1 MRTQDQDRSGEG
13 RWQLDRRVP
22 IALIV
27 TIIVQ
32 TAGLVWWASS
42 LTERVNTLER
52 RADAS
57 APQAERIT
65 RLEVN
70 IEVVKD
76 GIAEIKRIVRREAL

>member
-1 MRTQDQDRSGEG
+1 MRARDHGSGDDS
-13 RWQLDRRVP
+13 RWHLDKRVP
-22 IALIV
+22 IALIF

-57 APQAERIT
+57 APQADRIT

-76 GIAEIKRIVRREAL
+76 GIAEIKRLIRRESL

>member
-1 MRTQDQDRSGEG
+1 MRAQDHRDSDDR
-13 RWQLDRRVP
+13 RWHLDKRVP
-22 IALIV
+22 IALIF

-76 GIAEIKRIVRREAL
+76 GIAEIKRLIRRESL

>member
-1 MRTQDQDRSGEG
+1 MSGRDDDG
-13 RWQLDRRVP
+13 RWHLDRRVP

-27 TIIVQ
+27 TILLQ
-32 TAGLVWWASS
+32 TAGLVWWAAS

-70 IEVVKD
+70 IETVKE
-76 GIAEIKRIVRREAL
+76 GIAEIKRLIRRESL

>member
-1 MRTQDQDRSGEG
+1 MRAQEHDGSDES
-13 RWQLDRRVP
+13 RWHLDKRVP
-22 IALIV
+22 IALIF
-27 TIIVQ
+27 TIVMQ

-76 GIAEIKRIVRREAL
+76 GIAEIKRLIRRESL

>member
-1 MRTQDQDRSGEG
+1 MTRDDDRH
-13 RWQLDRRVP
+13 WHLDKRVP
-22 IALIV
+22 IALIF

-70 IEVVKD
+70 IEVVKE
-76 GIAEIKRIVRREAL
+76 GIVEIKRLIRRENP